1 MVRVVRVRANAS
13 FAVLGAAARSLCL
26 GEAGVAA
33 KAGTR
38 LRGDAAEALDQSNDC
53 RIALDGASAS
63 R

>member
-13 FAVLGAAARSLCL
+13 FAVLGAAARSLFL

-38 LRGDAAEALDQSNDC
+38 LRGNAAEALDQSNDC